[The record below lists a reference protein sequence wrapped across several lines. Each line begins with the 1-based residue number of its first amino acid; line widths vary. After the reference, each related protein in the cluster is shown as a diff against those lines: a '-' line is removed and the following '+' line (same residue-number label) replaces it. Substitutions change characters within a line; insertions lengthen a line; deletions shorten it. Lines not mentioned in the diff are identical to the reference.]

1 MKTNITKIVGL
12 LFVVGFILTPT
23 LGCRKKKDTIV
34 NIYVRNATNDYIPG
48 ANVILYPDQSVPG
61 EIDEKWEKFNTIT
74 DASGKAS
81 FNFNEIYQLG
91 QSGVAIA
98 NIRAILGN
106 VEGQGVIKV
115 VEEETSEETV
125 FI

>member
-12 LFVVGFILTPT
+12 LFVVGFIITPN
-23 LGCRKKKDTIV
+23 LGCKKKKDTIV

>member
-1 MKTNITKIVGL
+1 MKASITKIVGL
-12 LFVVGFILTPT
+12 LFVVGFILTPS